1 MTKRFSLICCICWIA
16 SIAQAQVSNER
27 YFTLDDLYALVL
39 ENHPVASQA
48 NLLRDEAKQQLRMA
62 RGNFDPKVEMAYE
75 RKQFNDRVYWN
86 DWAFA
91 FKVPLLSNTDLK
103 FTHYTAEGVY
113 INPRET
119 FPNNGL
125 SGIGIEVPI
134 GRGLFIDERRAVL
147 RQAILFKDMNEAERI
162 AVLNDLLLNAA
173 LDYFAWAYVV
183 NRQQILEEAVNLAE
197 IRYRLVRQNVV
208 EGAEAPIDS
217 TEAAITVQARRIE
230 ARKGRLDVET
240 LGLKLSTYLWSPDG
254 QPLVWNAQVLPPPF
268 DLNPQVNPVNI
279 NNLLEMAIENHP
291 ELQMLRI
298 KQEILNYDF
307 RLARENLKPQLN
319 LNYEYIFPGRGIID
333 GVSEWNWGESYKV
346 GAGVSIPIFL
356 RKERGKFELTKI
368 KLTTN
373 QLKLNE
379 KEVKIRVDLEN
390 QANYLETYFDL
401 SNTYRELVAN
411 SQRLLDVENLKF
423 LNGESTLFLVN
434 QREVSLIS
442 QLEKQL
448 DVVVTLEM
456 NKIKLLWAAGIPYLG
471 REN

>member
-1 MTKRFSLICCICWIA
+1 MTKRFSLICCIYWIA

-91 FKVPLLSNTDLK
+91 FKVPLISNTDLK

-119 FPNNGL
+119 LPNNGL

-162 AVLNDLLLNAA
+162 AILNDLLLNAA

-183 NRQQILEEAVNLAE
+183 NRQQILEKAVNLAE

-208 EGAEAPIDS
+208 EGAEAAIDS

-254 QPLVWNAQVLPPPF
+254 QPLVWNTQVLPPPF

-346 GAGVSIPIFL
+346 SAGVSIPIFL